1 MGEWV
6 YSLAAWQ
13 LAVLMVALFEVVS
26 LGGLFL
32 ARRFIL
38 PRLRYHDGIN
48 DAISGTVQSIGVFY
62 GITIGLIA
70 VGVWNNYASVSA
82 TASNEAA
89 IIAALYHDVST
100 YPEPARTEMQ
110 ADLVKYV
117 QGIVDEDWPAHS
129 RGTVPITGALHI
141 GAIRNRLVSVEPT
154 TKLQEI
160 LYAETLSAFNDLVK
174 ARRERISVV
183 GGGLS
188 WPMWG
193 VIWIGAAISIAVGFF
208 FYIED
213 SRVHAILIGLVA
225 AFLGIVL
232 FVIIV
237 NDRPF
242 AGPLAVAP
250 AAYQALLDTVRQV
263 AK

>member
-1 MGEWV
+1 MAEWV
-6 YSLAAWQ
+6 YGLDPWQ
-13 LAVLMVALFEVVS
+13 LALFMVLLFEVVS
-26 LGGLFL
+26 LAGLL
-32 ARRFIL
+32 LVRRFIL

-70 VGVWNNYASVSA
+70 VGVWNNYSAVS
-82 TASNEAA
+82 TMASNEAA
-89 IIAALYHDVST
+89 IIATLYRDVST
-100 YPEPARTEMQ
+100 YPETERNAMH
-110 ADLVKYV
+110 ADLLGYV
-117 QGIVDEDWPAHS
+117 QGIIQEDWPAHG
-129 RGTVPITGALHI
+129 RGTVPITGALHLT
-141 GAIRNRLVSVEPT
+141 AIQNRLASVEPT

-160 LYAETLSAFNDLVK
+160 LYAEALSAFNDLVK
-174 ARRERISVV
+174 ARRERINIV

-208 FYIED
+208 FHIED
-213 SRVHAILIGLVA
+213 ARVHVILISLVA

-232 FVIIV
+232 FVIVV

-250 AAYQALLDTVRQV
+250 TSYQALLDTVRQV
-263 AK
+263 PK